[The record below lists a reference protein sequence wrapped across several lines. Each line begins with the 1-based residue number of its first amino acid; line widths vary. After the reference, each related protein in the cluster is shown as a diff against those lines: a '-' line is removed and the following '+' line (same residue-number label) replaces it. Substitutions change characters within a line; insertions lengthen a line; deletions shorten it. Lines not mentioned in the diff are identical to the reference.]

1 MGIRILTNVDAI
13 NAQRNLGATS
23 NMFSR
28 AVSRLSS
35 GLRITSAADDAAGLS
50 ISEKLKAQVLGLSQA
65 MRNSQ
70 DGISL
75 VQTAEGALGE
85 VSSLLHRIREL
96 AVQAANGTLSSNDL
110 QAIADEAVVL
120 RDEINRIAQQTE
132 FNGISLL
139 DGGLVTAIAGA
150 SEVDVGVQVG
160 TLSGMVFSAVDVGS
174 ASGTSQ
180 FTLSAS
186 GTTLTLRG
194 TLGGTASSQSL
205 TVAAMATGG
214 TQSFNFS
221 QFGVQFTIAGTE
233 SDATLLSLNLGNN
246 TSNDLV
252 QTGAGGVLT
261 LQVGANNGQTMSVSI
276 ADSQASGIG
285 NGGGNA
291 SLDAAVTA
299 FDSDEAGEAAN
310 LMQSVDQAIT
320 DINNIRAGL
329 GAAQNRLEHTIGNL
343 GVGVE
348 NLSASASRIRDAD
361 IAAETVDFVKA
372 QILQQAGIAVL
383 AQANSAPQSVLALL
397 S

>member
-96 AVQAANGTLSSNDL
+96 AVQAANGTLSTNDL

-221 QFGVQFTIAGTE
+221 QFGVQFTIAGTQ
-233 SDATLLSLNLGNN
+233 SDATLLTANLGNN

-252 QTGAGGVLT
+252 QTGAGGSLT

-276 ADSQASGIG
+276 ADAQASGIG
-285 NGGGNA
+285 NGGGHA
-291 SLDAAVTA
+291 SLNAAVTA
-299 FDSDEAGEAAN
+299 FDASESAEAAN

-329 GAAQNRLEHTIGNL
+329 GTAQNRLEHTIGNL

-372 QILQQAGIAVL
+372 QILQQAGVAVL
-383 AQANSAPQSVLALL
+383 AQANSAPQSVLSLL
-397 S
+397 Q

>member
-13 NAQRNLGATS
+13 NAQRNLSATS

-120 RDEINRIAQQTE
+120 RDEINRISQQTE

-139 DGGLVTAIAGA
+139 DGGLVTALAGA

-160 TLSGMVFSAVDVGS
+160 TLAGMVFSAVDVGS

-205 TVAAMATGG
+205 TVAAMASGS
-214 TQSFNFS
+214 TQAFNFS
-221 QFGVQFTIAGTE
+221 QFGVEFTIAGTL
-233 SDATLLSLNLGNN
+233 SDASQLATNLAN

-252 QTGAGGVLT
+252 Q
-261 LQVGANNGQTMSVSI
+261 
-276 ADSQASGIG
+276 SGR
-285 NGGGNA
+285 
-291 SLDAAVTA
+291 AA
-299 FDSDEAGEAAN
+299 
-310 LMQSVDQAIT
+310 
-320 DINNIRAGL
+320 R
-329 GAAQNRLEHTIGNL
+329 
-343 GVGVE
+343 
-348 NLSASASRIRDAD
+348 
-361 IAAETVDFVKA
+361 
-372 QILQQAGIAVL
+372 
-383 AQANSAPQSVLALL
+383 
-397 S
+397 

>member
-13 NAQRNLGATS
+13 NAQRNLSATS

-120 RDEINRIAQQTE
+120 RDEINRISQQTE

-139 DGGLVTAIAGA
+139 DGGLVTALAGA

-160 TLSGMVFSAVDVGS
+160 TLAGMVFSAVDVGS

-205 TVAAMATGG
+205 TVAAMASGS
-214 TQSFNFS
+214 TQAFNFS
-221 QFGVQFTIAGTE
+221 QFGVEFTIAGTL
-233 SDATLLSLNLGNN
+233 SDASQLATNLAN

-252 QTGAGGVLT
+252 QSGAGGSLT
-261 LQVGANNGQTMSVSI
+261 LQVGANNGQTLSVSI

-285 NGGGNA
+285 NGGGHA
-291 SLDAAVTA
+291 SLNAAVTA
-299 FDSDEAGEAAN
+299 FDASESAEAAN

-320 DINNIRAGL
+320 DINSIRAGL

-383 AQANSAPQSVLALL
+383 AQANSSPQSVLALL